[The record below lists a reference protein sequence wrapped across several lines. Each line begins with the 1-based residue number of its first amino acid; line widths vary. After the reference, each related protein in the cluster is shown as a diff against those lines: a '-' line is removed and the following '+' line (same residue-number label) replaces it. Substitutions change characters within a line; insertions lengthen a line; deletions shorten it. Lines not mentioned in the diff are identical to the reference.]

1 MITAVAARWLLTVA
15 FAAAGLGAALPR
27 RGHHGAAD
35 AAGPVPVVSCVVM
48 CATLTAMTW
57 RSEPAGPGGGVR
69 LRRAVV
75 RARRPGRPGPDP
87 ASGLPAA
94 LHVLMASA
102 MIWMLTAMPTTRS
115 R

>member
-1 MITAVAARWLLTVA
+1 VRGPDRHDLAVRAR
-15 FAAAGLGAALPR
+15 R
-27 RGHHGAAD
+27 RG
-35 AAGPVPVVSCVVM
+35 M
-48 CATLTAMTW
+48 
-57 RSEPAGPGGGVR
+57 GPGGGVR